1 MTGPHALSHLI
12 PGDPVK
18 IEFSARAGFDRV
30 GWRSFL
36 VVAPL
41 FFAYVIVNTILALP
55 PLVAF
60 PHAVDQ
66 ARDLFFGEETLLPW
80 EAL

>member
-18 IEFSARAGFDRV
+18 IEYSVRSGFERI
-30 GWRSFL
+30 GWRQFAM
-36 VVAPL
+36 VAPL
-41 FFAYVIVNTILALP
+41 FVAYVVINTLLTFP
-55 PLVAF
+55 PLIAF
-60 PHAVDQ
+60 PDALDQ

-80 EAL
+80 EAF